1 MEQGKIKQMQRDNM
15 NQELI
20 RQKEMEIEMTKK
32 VMQTRIEKLERDLK
46 YLKEIK

>member
-1 MEQGKIKQMQRDNM
+1 MQRDNM